1 MKKFSATVISMI
13 LCLILSACANSV
25 TSSNVE
31 TGKNS
36 NSFESITNESKTSTD
51 EESNG
56 GDMVRT
62 VCFYNDEK
70 RSQLSCGYAYKKI
83 HCDDYD
89 KAIKDFFDEYYTNPD
104 GIDINI
110 QDLLIMPYEYIPIIK
125 AVEKSDTEKKLQL
138 NSVVIC
144 AQTMIYNYN
153 IDEKGGLEF
162 CITKADKSG
171 YPVNEDELFIPDKFT
186 IPKEVTGVE
195 PNEFDYCHMGNKIN
209 GNIVKY
215 SFKFSSRETYDVDIV
230 IGDYQLQINK
240 QYPWESELPYFL
252 FDEEQLSDFIKN
264 LEEVIYNEKID
275 YKSE

>member
-13 LCLILSACANSV
+13 LCLILSACANSA
-25 TSSNVE
+25 TSSNAE

-36 NSFESITNESKTSTD
+36 NSFESITNESKTSTN

-70 RSQLSCGYAYKKI
+70 QAQLSYGYAYKKI

-104 GIDINI
+104 GININI

-138 NSVVIC
+138 NSVEIC

-153 IDEKGGLEF
+153 VGEKGSLEF

-186 IPKEVTGVE
+186 IPKYVTGVE
-195 PNEFDYCHMGNKIN
+195 PNEFDCCHMGNKIN

-215 SFKFSSRETYDVDIV
+215 SFKFSSRETYNVDIV

-252 FDEEQLSDFIKN
+252 FDEEQLGDFIKN
-264 LEEVIYNEKID
+264 LEDVIYNEKID